1 MAIREFET
9 TRGFRIGAAAV
20 VLVLAVIAVVL
31 VVDNQRRQAELTHV
45 RIAGGGFLF
54 YYRLGEIRAG
64 ITVVV
69 QKPTPSQSR
78 LLARFEDPAG
88 GAPIEVETRL
98 RHGEQRYGLE
108 TPPLAG
114 VVKGKPYQVELL
126 LYAYGGR
133 EPMEV
138 QRTTLVSE
146 LDADAS
152 PDGPL
157 TVGPGYHR
165 PPKPETAPET
175 GPAPMPETVPEPGP
189 GGATLEKSQKAEP
202 Y

>member
-1 MAIREFET
+1 ML
-9 TRGFRIGAAAV
+9 FR
-20 VLVLAVIAVVL
+20 
-31 VVDNQRRQAELTHV
+31 
-45 RIAGGGFLF
+45 
-54 YYRLGEIRAG
+54 
-64 ITVVV
+64 
-69 QKPTPSQSR
+69 S
-78 LLARFEDPAG
+78 
-88 GAPIEVETRL
+88 
-98 RHGEQRYGLE
+98 
-108 TPPLAG
+108 
-114 VVKGKPYQVELL
+114 QVELL

-165 PPKPETAPET
+165 PPKPETEPET
-175 GPAPMPETVPEPGP
+175 GPAPMPETVP